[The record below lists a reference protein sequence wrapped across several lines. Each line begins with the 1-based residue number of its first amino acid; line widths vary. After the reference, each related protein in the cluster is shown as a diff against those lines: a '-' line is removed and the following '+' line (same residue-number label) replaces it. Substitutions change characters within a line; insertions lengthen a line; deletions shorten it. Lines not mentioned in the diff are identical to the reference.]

1 MKVKGDFPPAVLRRD
16 MSLAALAR
24 ETSNTGPGRSQGLTV
39 VESRLAYDSKVSSR
53 KENGRLCVWME
64 EVGVDLTPSSVQI
77 IIPSEYPE
85 GSCEYDAILL
95 HEREHERV
103 YQERD
108 AAAVAEIR
116 AALISAKWLP
126 ARGNPLEVTDQ
137 AAAEAA
143 LNAKIH
149 KVVDPV
155 YAKYKEELG
164 AAQAELD
171 QPALYQWVSK
181 RCSAWK

>member
-1 MKVKGDFPPAVLRRD
+1 MT
-16 MSLAALAR
+16 LAALAR
-24 ETSNTGPGRSQGLTV
+24 ATSDTGPGRSQGLTV
-39 VESRLAYDSKVSSR
+39 VESRLGYTSEVHSQ

-64 EVGVDLTPSSVQI
+64 AVGVDLTPASVEI

-103 YQERD
+103 YQERV

-116 AALISAKWLP
+116 GALISAKWLP
-126 ARGNPLEVTDQ
+126 ARGNPVEAADQ
-137 AAAEAA
+137 ASAEVA

-149 KVVDPV
+149 KVVDPA
-155 YAKYKEELG
+155 YANYKEELG

-171 QPALYQWVSK
+171 KPALYQWVSK
-181 RCSAWK
+181 RCSGWK